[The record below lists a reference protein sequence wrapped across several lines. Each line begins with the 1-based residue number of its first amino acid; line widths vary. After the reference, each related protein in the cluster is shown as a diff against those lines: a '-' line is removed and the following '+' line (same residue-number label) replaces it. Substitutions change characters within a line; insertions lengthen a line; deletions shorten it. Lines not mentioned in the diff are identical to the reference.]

1 MYKMGK
7 KEVFTRIDE
16 ELYKNIKKK
25 GYKFSELIKLGYE
38 YKEKQGDILTEEGI
52 KRVLDELREVNNE
65 FRETLKIVKILKTKI
80 VEIEEF
86 AKNSR
91 SKISS
96 KFFPSKYDMINVLN
110 ELEKKLQELKE
121 YL

>member
-25 GYKFSELIKLGYE
+25 GYKLSELIKLGYE
-38 YKEKQGDILTEEGI
+38 YKEKQGNILTEEGV
-52 KRVLDELREVNNE
+52 KKVLDELREINKE
-65 FRETLKIVKILKTKI
+65 FREALKVVKILKIKI
-80 VEIEEF
+80 SEIEECI
-86 AKNSR
+86 KNSR
-91 SKISS
+91 SKITS

-110 ELEKKLQELKE
+110 TLERKLQEMKE
-121 YL
+121 LL

>member
-1 MYKMGK
+1 MGK

-96 KFFPSKYDMINVLN
+96 KFF
-110 ELEKKLQELKE
+110 
-121 YL
+121 

>member
-25 GYKFSELIKLGYE
+25 GYKLSELIKLGYE
-38 YKEKQGDILTEEGI
+38 YKEKQGNILTEEGI

-86 AKNSR
+86 VKNSR